1 MSVVADPGNKYSD
14 IRASGESRTHLGNR
28 YTYITNNYPERNAQ
42 QQAPKVKVARGRGL
56 RKQEKRE
63 QEQREQEKRERIER
77 QWRAAL
83 VGWLTFAEIN
93 DRREQVNKA
102 HKDTYKWIFERG
114 NTTGFTEW
122 LRTGDGIFW
131 ISGKPASGKS
141 TLMKFIMH
149 EDRLRRFLQ
158 TWTGNTPL
166 VIASFWFWAGGT
178 PLQRSLVG
186 LYRTFLLQVLRTD
199 DRLCRTAFPD
209 WEVKFRTTDPSIE
222 MLTTAMN
229 NILSKG
235 EMPANFFFI
244 IDGLDEYDRDSI
256 GKGELVELMWMM
268 TRSSRVKLL
277 LSSRLETEFHNG
289 FRSCPSIRLEDLTEP
304 DIRNYIQARL
314 WNNPFVR
321 TITKT
326 EKVDIKDIEAF
337 MRENARGVFLWVKL
351 VMAMT
356 LDGIN
361 NYEDVAIIR
370 GRIMDLPVELNELF
384 THILTKRIPK
394 CYKPAVFR
402 YLVTALS
409 WESIESSL
417 RTPLHGVILAIAH
430 EALSKGNAGSIVSSS
445 QSQIRAATANLR
457 NRLKSQCHGLLE
469 CTGEQEDLMVTFMHR
484 TLLDYLQQ
492 EESAKSLLLSEVGTD
507 FEVYTAIMAGIA
519 CFRKWLLHSGS
530 AGQLDRSKYVSAF
543 FRFSS
548 LAEDAT
554 CNHTIELATHLN
566 RIMVRD
572 FRNISIQS
580 EEFEN
585 LKQNS
590 AYHHF
595 GPNRDPK
602 MLLLGYSINT
612 GGTLYLRESILE
624 GVHFDADELTSLLLF
639 TVTKKK
645 QIQTTAPAS
654 LHWSRFSL
662 VRAWGGSPGFGC
674 VWGRCLILHVLT
686 HMARRIS
693 DRQNSTKDRLDLQG
707 HLDVNPSQHIRRCVL
722 ERECCHGASLADC
735 GCPDAPKL
743 QGATLE
749 LLKLLDTLAPVNEP
763 MAIPVQDPTS
773 PAQPRPKIF
782 RKLNLKRLFSR
793 PHQHPVRPTTPAAR
807 RDRRRLSGRFEGVE
821 RRDTP
826 ALDGSL
832 KPEIGFRCTRQGHSP
847 NVKFPCILG
856 IEATGLVEDA
866 PNGEFQKGDVV
877 ATAMGEMGRAFDGGY
892 LKKGETLLIRGGTTS
907 IGLAA
912 SALAVNHGARVVST
926 SRGETRSQLLKDRG
940 ASIVIIDN
948 GSIAEEVKA
957 QTGGGVNKVLE
968 FIGTAT
974 LLDSL
979 QCVKPH
985 GIVCMTG
992 IAGNSWILPEFAP
1005 MGSIPTSVCL
1015 TSYAGGPDEFMRTP
1029 LQDLARQIEE
1039 GNLKV
1044 SAAKTFRLEEIVDA
1058 HRMMEQNRAGGKIV
1072 VLP

>member
-1 MSVVADPGNKYSD
+1 
-14 IRASGESRTHLGNR
+14 
-28 YTYITNNYPERNAQ
+28 
-42 QQAPKVKVARGRGL
+42 
-56 RKQEKRE
+56 
-63 QEQREQEKRERIER
+63 
-77 QWRAAL
+77 
-83 VGWLTFAEIN
+83 
-93 DRREQVNKA
+93 
-102 HKDTYKWIFERG
+102 
-114 NTTGFTEW
+114 
-122 LRTGDGIFW
+122 
-131 ISGKPASGKS
+131 
-141 TLMKFIMH
+141 
-149 EDRLRRFLQ
+149 
-158 TWTGNTPL
+158 
-166 VIASFWFWAGGT
+166 
-178 PLQRSLVG
+178 
-186 LYRTFLLQVLRTD
+186 
-199 DRLCRTAFPD
+199 
-209 WEVKFRTTDPSIE
+209 

-289 FRSCPSIRLEDLTEP
+289 FRSCPSIRLEDLTER

-326 EKVDIKDIEAF
+326 EKVDIEDIEAF

-351 VMAMT
+351 VMALT

-370 GRIMDLPVELNELF
+370 DRIMDLPVELNELF

-430 EALSKGNAGSIVSSS
+430 EALSKRNAGSIVSSS

-469 CTGEQEDLMVTFMHR
+469 CTGEQQEDLMVTFMHR

-530 AGQLDRSKYVSAF
+530 AGQFDRSKYVSAF

-548 LAEDAT
+548 LAEEAT

-580 EEFEN
+580 EEFAS
-585 LKQNS
+585 LRQNS
-590 AYHHF
+590 EYHHF

-639 TVTKKK
+639 TVTKKN
-645 QIQTTAPAS
+645 
-654 LHWSRFSL
+654 RFKPQRPLPYIGAATLLLEHGADPLVSGAYGDGAWYEAL
-662 VRAWGGSPGFGC
+662 VRLSR
-674 VWGRCLILHVLT
+674 VDVTTQLQILHVLA

-707 HLDVNPSQHIRRCVL
+707 HLDANPSQHIRRCVL
-722 ERECCHGASLADC
+722 ERECCHGALLADC
-735 GCPDAPKL
+735 RCPDAPKL
-743 QGATLE
+743 QGAALE
-749 LLKLLDTLAPVNEP
+749 VLELLDTLAPVDDP
-763 MAIPVQDPTS
+763 LAMPVQDYTS
-773 PAQPRPKIF
+773 PAQPSHKIF
-782 RKLNLKRLFSR
+782 RKLNLKRLFLR
-793 PHQHPVRPTTPAAR
+793 P
-807 RDRRRLSGRFEGVE
+807 
-821 RRDTP
+821 
-826 ALDGSL
+826 
-832 KPEIGFRCTRQGHSP
+832 RQVGESS
-847 NVKFPCILG
+847 
-856 IEATGLVEDA
+856 TG
-866 PNGEFQKGDVV
+866 
-877 ATAMGEMGRAFDGGY
+877 
-892 LKKGETLLIRGGTTS
+892 
-907 IGLAA
+907 
-912 SALAVNHGARVVST
+912 
-926 SRGETRSQLLKDRG
+926 
-940 ASIVIIDN
+940 
-948 GSIAEEVKA
+948 
-957 QTGGGVNKVLE
+957 
-968 FIGTAT
+968 
-974 LLDSL
+974 
-979 QCVKPH
+979 
-985 GIVCMTG
+985 
-992 IAGNSWILPEFAP
+992 
-1005 MGSIPTSVCL
+1005 
-1015 TSYAGGPDEFMRTP
+1015 
-1029 LQDLARQIEE
+1029 
-1039 GNLKV
+1039 
-1044 SAAKTFRLEEIVDA
+1044 
-1058 HRMMEQNRAGGKIV
+1058 
-1072 VLP
+1072 